1 MTQLKS
7 ILFDENSYQRF
18 KLNHFEIVEMK
29 DDTLEYQFFEI
40 EKLIAKRIRKYNRT
54 YVTQYLVR

>member
-1 MTQLKS
+1 MIQLKS

-18 KLNHFEIVEMK
+18 KLNHFETIEMK
-29 DDTLEYQFFEI
+29 NNTLEYQFFEI

-54 YVTQYLVR
+54 YVI